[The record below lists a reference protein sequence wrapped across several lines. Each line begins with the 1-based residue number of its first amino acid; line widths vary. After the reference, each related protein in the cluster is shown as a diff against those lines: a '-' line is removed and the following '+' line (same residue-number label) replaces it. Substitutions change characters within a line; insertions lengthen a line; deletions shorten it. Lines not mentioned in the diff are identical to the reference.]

1 MVATWKRIDKPPTYS
16 SANWRSCSIAL
27 PPEIAVRELPG
38 RLVLLGHPVDHSL
51 SPVFQNAALRAAK
64 IPLTY
69 EALDVAPRELRLLLR
84 QLKDHNAAGNVT
96 IPHKHSVHGSCDEL
110 TDIAARVG
118 AVNTFWF
125 ESGRLHG
132 DNTDVG
138 GFEAAAK
145 ALLGGDPVDS
155 HVVLLGSGGAA
166 AAVLAAIE
174 QWTNA
179 RVAVVARHPDRAAKL
194 ARRFRDVAR
203 VEKSLDVAL
212 ADATLV
218 INATPVGQHNDEM
231 PTDIAKIPKTAAVMD
246 LVYRRGAT
254 PWVRAARKRGNRAA
268 DGLPMLIEQGA
279 LSFKRWFGI
288 EPDREAMRQSLV

>member
-1 MVATWKRIDKPPTYS
+1 MAAKTSVND
-16 SANWRSCSIAL
+16 
-27 PPEIAVRELPG
+27 LPG
-38 RLVLLGHPVDHSL
+38 RLVLLGHPVAHSL
-51 SPVFQNAALRAAK
+51 SPIFQNAALRAAG
-64 IPLTY
+64 IPLVY
-69 EALDVAPRELRLLLR
+69 EAVDVPARELRVLLR
-84 QLKDHNAAGNVT
+84 ELKNVNAAGNVT
-96 IPHKHSVHGSCDEL
+96 IPHKLSIHASCDEL

-125 ESGRLHG
+125 EAGRLHG

-145 ALLGGDPVDS
+145 ALLGGDPVDA
-155 HVVLLGSGGAA
+155 HVALFGSGGAA

-179 RVAVVARHPDRAAKL
+179 RVAVVARHSERGAKL

-203 VEKSLDVAL
+203 VEKTLEAAL
-212 ADATLV
+212 ADATLIV
-218 INATPVGQHNDEM
+218 NATPIGQQDDEM
-231 PTDIAKIPKTAAVMD
+231 PVEIGKIPRNAAVLD

-254 PWVRAARKRGNRAA
+254 PWVKAARKRGIRAA

-279 LSFKRWFGI
+279 LSFTRWFGR

>member
-1 MVATWKRIDKPPTYS
+1 VS
-16 SANWRSCSIAL
+16 
-27 PPEIAVRELPG
+27 ELPG

-51 SPVFQNAALRAAK
+51 SPVFQNAALRAAG

-69 EALDVAPRELRLLLR
+69 EALDVPSRELRVLLR
-84 QLKDHNAAGNVT
+84 QLKAQNAAGNVT
-96 IPHKHSVHGSCDEL
+96 IPHKVSVHASCDEL

-145 ALLGGDPVDS
+145 ALLGGDPTDAR
-155 HVVLLGSGGAA
+155 VVLLGSGGAA

-179 RVAVVARHPDRAAKL
+179 RVAVVARHPERATKL

-203 VEKSLDVAL
+203 VEKSLDSAL
-212 ADATLV
+212 VDATLV
-218 INATPVGQHNDEM
+218 INATPVGQQNDEM
-231 PTDIAKIPKTAAVMD
+231 PAEIAKIPKKAAVMD

-254 PWVRAARKRGNRAA
+254 AWVKAARKHGNRAA

-279 LSFKRWFGI
+279 LSFKRWFGR

>member
-1 MVATWKRIDKPPTYS
+1 MNA
-16 SANWRSCSIAL
+16 
-27 PPEIAVRELPG
+27 LPG
-38 RLVLLGHPVDHSL
+38 RLVLLGHPVAHSL
-51 SPVFQNAALRAAK
+51 SPTFQNAALRAAS
-64 IPLTY
+64 IPLAY
-69 EALDVAPRELRLLLR
+69 EALDVPARELRVLLR
-84 QLKDHNAAGNVT
+84 ELKDVNAAGNVT
-96 IPHKHSVHGSCDEL
+96 IPHKLSVHASCDEL
-110 TDIAARVG
+110 TGIAARVG

-145 ALLGGDPVDS
+145 ALLGGDPVDAR
-155 HVVLLGSGGAA
+155 VVVLGSGGAA

-179 RVAVVARHPDRAAKL
+179 RATVVGRHPDRAAKL

-203 VEKSLDVAL
+203 AEKSLDAAL
-212 ADATLV
+212 VDATLIV
-218 INATPVGQHNDEM
+218 NATPVGQESEEM
-231 PTDIAKIPKTAAVMD
+231 PLDVAKIPRSAAVID

-254 PWVRAARKRGNRAA
+254 PWVNAARKRGIPAA

-279 LSFKRWFGI
+279 LAFERWFGR